1 MATSYPTS
9 LDSFTNPTAVDTLD
23 SPPHDTQHADANDA
37 IEALQVKVGIDS
49 SADTSSHDYLIGDL
63 LSRIA
68 TLEAAGSPIVKVEAF
83 TSSGTWTV
91 PAGVTYAIAHMT
103 GGGGGIAID
112 ATDAGDGG
120 SSSVAFAS
128 GTVTASGGSRAAVAG
143 YSSNVI
149 GPVPYAGVA
158 NSGHGAFGVNGK
170 INAAAAGRAEDGAHI
185 VAGADVTPAASIT
198 VTVGAGGAAGTAGAA
213 GGSGY
218 VWIEYQES

>member
-1 MATSYPTS
+1 MATSFPSS
-9 LDSFTNPTAVDTLD
+9 LDSFTNPVSSDTLS
-23 SPPHDTQHADANDA
+23 SPSHSAQHANANDA

-49 SADTSSHDYLIGDL
+49 SADTSSLEY
-63 LSRIA
+63 RIA
-68 TLEAAGSPIVKVEAF
+68 QLEAAGSPIVKVASF
-83 TSSGTWTV
+83 TASGTWTV
-91 PAGVTYAIAHMT
+91 PAGVTYAVAHIR

-128 GTVTASGGSRAAVAG
+128 GTVTASGGSKAAVAG

-149 GPVPYAGVA
+149 GPVPYAAKA

-170 INAAAAGRAEDGAHI
+170 INSAAAGRAEDGAYI

>member
-1 MATSYPTS
+1 PSS
-9 LDSFTNPTAVDTLD
+9 LDSFTNPVSSDTLS
-23 SPPHDTQHADANDA
+23 SPSHSAQHANANDA

-49 SADTSSHDYLIGDL
+49 SADTSSLEY
-63 LSRIA
+63 RIA
-68 TLEAAGSPIVKVEAF
+68 QLEAAGSPIVKVASF
-83 TSSGTWTV
+83 TASGTWTV
-91 PAGVTYAIAHMT
+91 PAGVTYAVAHIR

-128 GTVTASGGSRAAVAG
+128 GTVTASGGSKAAVAG

-149 GPVPYAGVA
+149 GPVPYAAKA

-170 INAAAAGRAEDGAHI
+170 INSAAAGRAEDGAYI

>member
-1 MATSYPTS
+1 MATSFPSS
-9 LDSFTNPTAVDTLD
+9 LDSFTNPVSSDTLS
-23 SPPHDTQHADANDA
+23 SPSHSAQHANANDA

-49 SADTSSHDYLIGDL
+49 SADTSSLEY
-63 LSRIA
+63 RIA
-68 TLEAAGSPIVKVEAF
+68 QLEAAGSPIVKVASF
-83 TSSGTWTV
+83 TASGTWTV
-91 PAGVTYAIAHMT
+91 PAGVTYAVAHIR